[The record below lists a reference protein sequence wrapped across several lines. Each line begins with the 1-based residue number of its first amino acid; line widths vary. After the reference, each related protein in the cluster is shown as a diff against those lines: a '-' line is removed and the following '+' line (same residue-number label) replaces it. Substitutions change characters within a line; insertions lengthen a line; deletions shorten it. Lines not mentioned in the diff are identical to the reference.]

1 MESVGG
7 GQAGRVAVEY
17 MAIAMAQ
24 DMRILHE
31 LGGPVEGELSHV
43 PFFAA
48 TYFINCNWIFTCYL
62 ENPTGHSEI
71 ISMIVKVPFN
81 IS

>member
-31 LGGPVEGELSHV
+31 LGGPVGGEQSQV
-43 PFFAA
+43 PVFTG
-48 TYFINCNWIFTCYL
+48 TYFIMAPGFFYCFLKPNWTF
-62 ENPTGHSEI
+62 
-71 ISMIVKVPFN
+71 
-81 IS
+81 

>member
-1 MESVGG
+1 MGG

-31 LGGPVEGELSHV
+31 LGGPVEGELSQV
-43 PFFAA
+43 PVFAA
-48 TYFINCNWIFTCYL
+48 TYFINGNWIFSCFL
-62 ENPTGHSEI
+62 DNPTGHSEI

>member
-7 GQAGRVAVEY
+7 GQAGKVAVDY

-31 LGGPVEGELSHV
+31 LGGALEGELSQV
-43 PFFAA
+43 PVFAA
-48 TYFINCNWIFTCYL
+48 TYFINGNWIFFL
-62 ENPTGHSEI
+62 FPG
-71 ISMIVKVPFN
+71 
-81 IS
+81 